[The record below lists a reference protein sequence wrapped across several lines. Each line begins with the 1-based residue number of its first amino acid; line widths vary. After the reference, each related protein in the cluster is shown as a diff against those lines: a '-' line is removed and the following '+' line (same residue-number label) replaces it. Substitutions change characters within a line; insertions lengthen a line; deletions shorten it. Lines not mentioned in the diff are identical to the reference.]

1 MKLLDNLLPTYFDF
15 THRPPTLQ
23 PLILKENMSVI
34 GSMNALL
41 TSDGEIDLQ
50 DWQNELHFLHD
61 FVEEVVENAKG
72 KRTYNDNVFL
82 S

>member
-1 MKLLDNLLPTYFDF
+1 
-15 THRPPTLQ
+15 
-23 PLILKENMSVI
+23 MSVI

-50 DWQNELHFLHD
+50 DWQNDLHFLHD
-61 FVEEVVENAKG
+61 FGEELVENAKG
-72 KRTYNDNVFL
+72 KRIYNDNVFL